1 MPFNPSILALS
12 SQRQGLVHGDV
23 SAKIE
28 FFSGLWQLKFSI
40 LPKEEEKNGWE
51 KSRILSS
58 RLSTAKD
65 RRMGLKKDRK
75 MIGKDRKR
83 LGKIW
88 VSWRTTVGICF
99 Y

>member
-58 RLSTAKD
+58 RLSTAK
-65 RRMGLKKDRK
+65 RPTYGIEKRSKN
-75 MIGKDRKR
+75 DRKR
-83 LGKIW
+83 LEKIGKKLG
-88 VSWRTTVGICF
+88 VTDSICF

>member
-58 RLSTAKD
+58 RLSTAK
-65 RRMGLKKDRK
+65 RPTYGIEKRSK
-75 MIGKDRKR
+75 MIGKDWKR
-83 LGKIW
+83 LGKNW
-88 VSWRTTVGICF
+88 VSRRTTDSSCF